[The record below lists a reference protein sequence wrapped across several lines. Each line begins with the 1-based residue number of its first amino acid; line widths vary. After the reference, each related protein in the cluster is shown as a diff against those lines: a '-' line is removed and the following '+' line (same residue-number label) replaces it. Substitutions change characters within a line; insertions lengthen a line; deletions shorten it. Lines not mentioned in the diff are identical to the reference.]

1 MAPIRFVLDGVLAA
15 SCDQEAAYARV
26 GADAIEALLRGQS
39 RALVAC
45 GAAGAGKTYSL
56 FGSPELL
63 ANPSSDAWKGWGLLP
78 RTGHHLFARA
88 NAVGGLE
95 ALCGPG
101 GGVKC
106 SFLEIFDERLAN
118 PNPNPNPSPDPT
130 LTLILTR
137 SGGARRRGGRPRCSR
152 VAAGSA
158 A

>member
-1 MAPIRFVLDGVLAA
+1 MAPIRFVLDGVLGA

-101 GGVKC
+101 GGA
-106 SFLEIFDERLAN
+106 LDPN
-118 PNPNPNPSPDPT
+118 PNPNPNPNPT
-130 LTLILTR
+130 PNPNQAASSAPSSR
-137 SGGARRRGGRPRCSR
+137 SSTSG
-152 VAAGSA
+152 
-158 A
+158 